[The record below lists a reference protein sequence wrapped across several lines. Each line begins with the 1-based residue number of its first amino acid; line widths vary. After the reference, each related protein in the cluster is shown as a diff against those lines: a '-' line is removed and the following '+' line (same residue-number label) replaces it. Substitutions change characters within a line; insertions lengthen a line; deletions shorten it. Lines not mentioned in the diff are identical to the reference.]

1 MVQWYKSGIFFF
13 LIFPLYDNK
22 KVTSFFFL
30 VDFFPAL
37 AYNEHS

>member
-1 MVQWYKSGIFFF
+1 MVQRYKSGIFFF

-22 KVTSFFFL
+22 KSNIFLFL

-37 AYNEHS
+37 AYNERS